1 MTNVKNLG
9 VIPARFAS
17 TRFPGK
23 PLASIGGKPMIQ
35 RVYEQAL
42 KSELDEVVVAT
53 DHESIAKTVE
63 GFGGR
68 AVMTDPNL
76 PSGTDRCR
84 AALIQLDFDPE
95 FIINIQGDEPFIDPD
110 QINQVLSVLEKEGA
124 EIATLVTPASESSD
138 IDNPNRVKAVLSKSG
153 RVLYF
158 SRHGIPFQRGEKG
171 FDIPHYI
178 HLGIYG
184 YRNDVLKEITTLAP
198 SHLETM
204 ESLEQL
210 RWLEN
215 DFSIFAGLTDSQ
227 AESVDTPEDLMMI
240 EKKYFL

>member
-1 MTNVKNLG
+1 MKNVKKLG
-9 VIPARFAS
+9 VIPARFGS

-42 KSELDEVVVAT
+42 KSDLDAVVVAT

-68 AVMTDPNL
+68 AVMTAPSL

-84 AALIQLDFDPE
+84 AALLNLDFDPD
-95 FIINIQGDEPFIDPD
+95 FIVNIQGDEPFIDPV
-110 QINQVLSVLEKEGA
+110 QINQVLGVLEKDGV
-124 EIATLVTPASESSD
+124 EIATLVTPASDSSD
-138 IDNPNRVKAVLSKSG
+138 ITNPNRVKAVLSKTG

-158 SRHGIPFQRGEKG
+158 SRHGIPFQRSDNEPKL
-171 FDIPHYI
+171 PHYI

-184 YRNDVLKEITTLAP
+184 YRNAVLKEITTLEP